1 MIDHT
6 AARAGLH
13 QILSAALPDVRVQ
26 ASGLDALASFPSV
39 IIGQPAW
46 SPSDQLPYGI
56 DRTTWPVAVVVA
68 RSSSDTTTIDQL
80 ERLWPQV
87 LAELKAAAEA
97 DQTLGG
103 ICVQS
108 LLTRADFGQFSVQGK
123 DYPAQLVFCELYG

>member
-6 AARAGLH
+6 AARTGLH
-13 QILSAALPDVRVQ
+13 RILDAALPEVLVQ
-26 ASGLDALASFPSV
+26 ASGLDSLATFPSV
-39 IIGQPAW
+39 IIGQPGWGEA
-46 SPSDQLPYGI
+46 DQLPYGI

-87 LAELKAAAEA
+87 IAELKAAAEA